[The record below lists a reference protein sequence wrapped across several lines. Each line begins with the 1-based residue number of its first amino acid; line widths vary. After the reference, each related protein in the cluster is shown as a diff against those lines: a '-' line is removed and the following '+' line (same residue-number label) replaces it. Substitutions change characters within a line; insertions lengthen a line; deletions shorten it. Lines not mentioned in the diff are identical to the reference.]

1 MVDREQIEEA
11 FADAPRGEV
20 EIMEGEIGEGVIVPT
35 HTHEHEGDGVGPGSH
50 DGLGRL
56 RRTVMG
62 TPLGAKRPP
71 KQGCVCVTDHR
82 PTVVGTDWHH
92 VVPLAWG
99 GPDVHENLVELCP
112 TTHRSLH
119 DLLRWVVREQKW
131 PPRDVLYQFPRYV
144 RALGARAV
152 ADAGGIPRRDAIPK
166 SYGGLK

>member
-11 FADAPRGEV
+11 FAGAPRGEV
-20 EIMEGEIGEGVIVPT
+20 EVMEGEIGEGVIVPT
-35 HTHEHEGDGVGPGSH
+35 HTHEHEGEGVG
-50 DGLGRL
+50 
-56 RRTVMG
+56 
-62 TPLGAKRPP
+62 PLGAKRPP

-99 GPDVHENLVELCP
+99 GPDVHENLIELCP

-131 PPRDVLYQFPRYV
+131 PPRDGLYQFPRYV

>member
-1 MVDREQIEEA
+1 
-11 FADAPRGEV
+11 
-20 EIMEGEIGEGVIVPT
+20 MEGEIGEGVIVPT
-35 HTHEHEGDGVGPGSH
+35 HTHEHEGNGVG
-50 DGLGRL
+50 
-56 RRTVMG
+56 
-62 TPLGAKRPP
+62 PLGAKRPP
-71 KQGCVCVTDHR
+71 KQGCKCVTDHR

-99 GPDVHENLVELCP
+99 GPDVHENLIELCP